1 MIRQI
6 LQYAKSKGLIKVIP
20 EFELKFPKRKRS
32 KKTKLV
38 YLPEERQPIWLDIL
52 EQDGRPFCKLFATLL
67 QTGMRPEER
76 LRSITF

>member
-6 LQYAKSKGLIKVIP
+6 LQYAKSKGLIKKIP
-20 EFELKFPKRKRS
+20 EFELKFPRKKRS

-52 EQDGRPFCKLFATLL
+52 EQDGRSFCKLFATLL

-76 LRSITF
+76 LWSITF